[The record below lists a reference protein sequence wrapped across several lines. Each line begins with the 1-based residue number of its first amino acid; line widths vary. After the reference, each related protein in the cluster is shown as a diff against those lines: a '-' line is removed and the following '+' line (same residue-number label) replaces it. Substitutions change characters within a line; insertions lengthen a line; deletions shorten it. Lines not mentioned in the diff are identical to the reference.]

1 MDYTEEIN
9 YQRIAKAI
17 DYLKENFREQPSLG
31 EVAAH
36 VHLSPF
42 HFQRMFKKW
51 AGVSPKAFL
60 QYTSVEYAKSLLD
73 TPQQTLFETAHAAGL
88 SGTSRLHDLFVK
100 IEAMTPAEYKNE
112 GKNLKIGTTFRDTP
126 FGKVLLGTTDKGI
139 CHMAFIE
146 DPKTALA
153 QLKTKFAQAE
163 FEEKETPLSAEIL
176 RVFDKEKPYDSH
188 IKLHV
193 KGTPFQLK
201 VWEALLCIP
210 QGQLSTYGQ
219 LGKAIH
225 KPKASRAIGTA
236 IGSNPVA
243 YLIPCHRVI
252 RASGIIG
259 GYRWGSDR
267 KENMIA
273 WEAAQLDAQEC
284 ADKI

>member
-9 YQRIAKAI
+9 YQRIAKALHF
-17 DYLKENFREQPSLG
+17 LKENFKEQPSL
-31 EVAAH
+31 EEIAAH

-42 HFQRMFKKW
+42 HFQRMFTAW

-60 QYTSVEYAKSLLD
+60 QYTTAEYAKSLLN
-73 TPQQTLFETAHAAGL
+73 TQQSLFETTHQTGL
-88 SGTSRLHDLFVK
+88 SGTSRLHDLFIK
-100 IEAMTPAEYKNE
+100 IEAMTPTEYKNE
-112 GKNLKIGTTFRDTP
+112 GKNLTITTTLHDSP
-126 FGKVLLGTTDKGI
+126 FGRVLIATTAKGV
-139 CHMAFIE
+139 CHMAFE
-146 DPKTALA
+146 EGPKTALVH
-153 QLKTKFAQAE
+153 LKEKFAQAT
-163 FEEKETPLSAEIL
+163 FEEKETSLSKEVLQI
-176 RVFDKEKPYDSH
+176 FDNEYGHNTP

-201 VWEALLCIP
+201 VWEALLRIP
-210 QGQLSTYGQ
+210 QGRLCTYGQ
-219 LGKAIH
+219 IGEAIH
-225 KPKASRAIGTA
+225 KPQASRAIGTA

-273 WEAAQLDAQEC
+273 WEAARKQ
-284 ADKI
+284 